1 MNKMMPAALILM
13 AFLSCGA
20 HAAFTGPQQQNAVTA
35 VQVKDAS
42 DDSWVTLEGKLVKHL
57 GGENYLLRDASGEV
71 EVEIDGDVWR
81 GQAVGPNDT
90 IRLYG
95 EVDHSWNRVEV
106 EAKRLEKVG
115 AAPVS
120 KGGFVAQ

>member
-13 AFLSCGA
+13 LSLSGA
-20 HAAFTGPQQQNAVTA
+20 AQAAFTGEQHQNAVSA
-35 VQVKDAS
+35 AQVKKAA

-81 GQAVGPNDT
+81 GQEVGPNDT

-106 EAKRLEKVG
+106 EAQRLEKVG

-120 KGGFVAQ
+120 KGDFVSQ

>member
-13 AFLSCGA
+13 LSLSGA
-20 HAAFTGPQQQNAVTA
+20 AQAAFTGEQHQNAVSA
-35 VQVKDAS
+35 AQVKKAA

-71 EVEIDGDVWR
+71 EVEIDGDIWR
-81 GQAVGPNDT
+81 GQEVGPNDT

-106 EAKRLEKVG
+106 EAQRLEKVG

-120 KGGFVAQ
+120 KGGFVSQ

>member
-13 AFLSCGA
+13 LSLSGA
-20 HAAFTGPQQQNAVTA
+20 AQAAFTGEQHQNAVSA
-35 VQVKDAS
+35 AQVKKAA

-71 EVEIDGDVWR
+71 EVEIDGDVWC
-81 GQAVGPNDT
+81 GQEVGPNDT

-106 EAKRLEKVG
+106 EAQRLEKVG

-120 KGGFVAQ
+120 KGGFVSQ